1 MNTGYPKFSNLLC
14 LSFPRDSLP
23 KADLDS
29 NLGKLPGIPCIDSDQ
44 TRRSRKK
51 GPRFVHLIFYE
62 VPLALSQAPAEVRKR
77 CLHFPSS
84 SVSRCFMPAYE
95 FVFLKTPKFGETSR
109 APFLLRLSKKIL
121 RDVKNTNIRIRIL
134 HNTIRLT
141 TLSVPFQSSIPHGLV
156 WNLALVICPVLSNL
170 PYFDSCLKNL
180 PRVDWT
186 HSIVRVEMEEDSA
199 DTKRKSKRTSMV
211 KAAKKKK
218 SSTPKRKNR
227 EQEYEVEA
235 IISHTVVDGVVVYQ
249 VTWVGY
255 PGEVTDLLEEDLRV
269 TFCFIWFRVSLNV
282 EFWDL
287 GQECNYPY

>member
-51 GPRFVHLIFYE
+51 GTISNESPLCSPHL
-62 VPLALSQAPAEVRKR
+62 LRSPARLE
-77 CLHFPSS
+77 SS
-84 SVSRCFMPAYE
+84 SCRSPETVPSFP
-95 FVFLKTPKFGETSR
+95 VFQRFALFHACLRRLRRAPG